1 MPRESK
7 FITQRQPLSS
17 STHELNQ
24 TQKMLENVKKKK
36 KAEEEG
42 RAFCLKKKGEKK

>member
-7 FITQRQPLSS
+7 CITQRQPLSS

-24 TQKMLENVKKKK
+24 TQNKENVKKKK
-36 KAEEEG
+36 NKEEEG
-42 RAFCLKKKGEKK
+42 RALC